1 MEIFENE
8 NGCVSDWRK
17 EKRKKDGDEK
27 NGRNGNSRESTGGW
41 IMQIRAQ
48 LQLERGEL
56 TGESS
61 LVERERG
68 YGVARGI

>member
-1 MEIFENE
+1 MAWLDLE
-8 NGCVSDWRK
+8 K
-17 EKRKKDGDEK
+17 EKEKTETRKMKGMGTRGWR
-27 NGRNGNSRESTGGW
+27 GRGW

-61 LVERERG
+61 LVERER
-68 YGVARGI
+68 VAQGI

>member
-1 MEIFENE
+1 MASLDLE
-8 NGCVSDWRK
+8 K
-17 EKRKKDGDEK
+17 EKEKTETRKMKETGG
-27 NGRNGNSRESTGGW
+27 NWWRGRGW

-68 YGVARGI
+68 YGSLKGFDEIRA